1 MRRSWSLL
9 ALVLAAAAEEA
20 PWRLDTPCPE
30 SPRWGTVSPTRT
42 VAVTWSGT
50 DYALPAEEFAFS
62 LPPGRW
68 EVIARSRDFDPLVMV
83 EGLPGG
89 LRSNDDD
96 PAGGTTDSRLSLV
109 LTEAKRLTF
118 TVAATHVTGSGSYH
132 FAVVPSRPAPVTRPL
147 GQWRIETGPGSGFP
161 TSDGRRAAVPVL
173 IALEAGQRYHLL
185 LTGQGG
191 DPALIMPAQHG
202 LAANTADDVGLAAAD
217 ARGLHGDDAEL
228 VLVAPRTGTYLVW
241 ALERRGGGRLDGRLD
256 LAVSD
261 PIADDPNLSPED
273 ILRQEPETQ
282 ALSLWSRHRMWM
294 NPVDPELLVPLP
306 TGTPLSVQVISRGS
320 TCAYRIGV
328 GERELMLTATDGE
341 SVERTITLP
350 DGAPGLRL
358 HAAATQAGT
367 AWVRVRK
374 RLPAAAPMNTTI
386 HARTVALPAV
396 LQGRVTAGTRI
407 SVAVSGYGVS
417 PQATLRGAGLGLVCA
432 DPTGYSPTATI
443 EGIATRDGGVELVIT
458 EPLAGNGAVAAVAWS
473 GIAFEPP
480 GGGPD
485 LDIEDIPWLA
495 APGTPVLD
503 LRGDLAPGD
512 AVLPD
517 GTRVD
522 WLRLPVRQGRA
533 YRVVV
538 DGPGT
543 PDLVVDVPGQGKRT
557 VAAGTAILRP
567 GADGE
572 ATLGVV
578 APVADGR
585 MAYALLVDDLGPRSA
600 STGAAP

>member
-1 MRRSWSLL
+1 MLRSCSLLVL
-9 ALVLAAAAEEA
+9 ALVAAAEEA

-30 SPRWGTVSPTRT
+30 APRWGTVSPART
-42 VAVTWSGT
+42 VSVTWSGT
-50 DYALPAEEFAFS
+50 DYALPAEEFSFS

-89 LRSNDDD
+89 LLSNDDD

-109 LTEAKRLTF
+109 MTVPEQVTV
-118 TVAATHVTGSGSYH
+118 TVAATHVAGSGTYQ
-132 FAVVPSRPAPVTRPL
+132 FAVVPSRPAPVLRPL
-147 GQWRIETGPGSGFP
+147 GTWRVETGPGTGFP
-161 TSDGRRAAVPVL
+161 TAAGRRAAVPML
-173 IALEAGQRYHLL
+173 LALDAGQRYHLL

-191 DPALIMPAQHG
+191 DPALVMPAQHG
-202 LAANTADDVGLAAAD
+202 LAARAAEDVGLAVAN
-217 ARGLHGDDAEL
+217 ARGLRSDDAEL
-228 VLVAPRTGTYLVW
+228 VLVAPRTGSYLVW
-241 ALERRGGGRLDGRLD
+241 ALERRGGGHLDGRLE
-256 LAVSD
+256 LSVSD
-261 PIADDPNLSPED
+261 PIADDPNLGPVD
-273 ILRQEPETQ
+273 ILLQEPETQ

-306 TGTPLSVQVISRGS
+306 TGTPLAVQVTSRGA

-328 GERELMLTATDGE
+328 GERELVLEATDGGSE
-341 SVERTITLP
+341 ERTITLP

-367 AWVRVRK
+367 AWVRIRK
-374 RLPAAAPMNTTI
+374 RLPVATPMSGAI
-386 HARTVALPAV
+386 RSRTVALPAV

-407 SVAVSGYGVS
+407 SVAVTGYGVS

-458 EPLAGNGAVAAVAWS
+458 EPLAGEGAVAAVAWS
-473 GIAFEPP
+473 GLDLEPP
-480 GGGPD
+480 GGGAD

-495 APGTPVLD
+495 APGTAVMD

-522 WLRLPVRQGRA
+522 WLRVPVRQGRV

-567 GADGE
+567 GTDGE

-600 STGAAP
+600 SAGAAP